1 MRSSRVALYC
11 PGHKREMFEK
21 ALSSDADEV
30 ILDLQDSVP
39 SDQKE
44 QALENVM
51 RFLAEYDFTQKPI
64 QVRPNPERDKDVEAL
79 AAFGSKIT
87 LRVPQAEHPLGSLF
101 ELGFQRIIP
110 LIETAK
116 GVVNM
121 QQIAESPGTVMLAMG
136 EADLVGDLSSSSH
149 LMINHIRA
157 ALIIGSRA
165 AELPRPMM
173 SAWTKLSD
181 QEGLLADCRAGL
193 AMGFYG
199 RTAIHPK
206 QIPVII
212 AGFAASALE
221 QQFSASMETLG
232 PNGGVGLDVDGNMI
246 DTAWL
251 RRRNLNE

>member
-1 MRSSRVALYC
+1 MVALYC

-21 ALSSDADEV
+21 ALSTNADEV

-39 SDQKE
+39 GDRKE
-44 QALENVM
+44 QALQNVIH
-51 RFLAEYDFTQKPI
+51 FLAEYDFSQKAI
-64 QVRPNPERDKDVEAL
+64 QVRLDPERDKDAQAL
-79 AAFGSKIT
+79 AFFGSKIT
-87 LRVPQAEHPLGSLF
+87 LRVPQAEKPLSSLF

-116 GVVNM
+116 GVINM
-121 QQIAESPGTVMLAMG
+121 RNIAESPGTVMLAMG
-136 EADLVGDLSSSSH
+136 EADLLGDLSSSSQ

-157 ALIIGSRA
+157 ALIIESRA

-181 QEGLLADCRAGL
+181 QDGLLSDCQAGL
-193 AMGFYG
+193 TLGFFG

-206 QIPVII
+206 QISVIT
-212 AGFAASALE
+212 AGFAPGWLKDQYSSSL
-221 QQFSASMETLG
+221 ETLG

-251 RRRNLNE
+251 RRRNSSD